1 MTGQSTGVVAQQL
14 KMLSIENCKKILKEN
29 GATYND
35 EQVKEIR
42 DLLYKL
48 GRIDYLNYQQ
58 VKLKEN
64 EKSNHL
70 HKG

>member
-1 MTGQSTGVVAQQL
+1 
-14 KMLSIENCKKILKEN
+14 MLSIEKCKKLLQEK
-29 GATYND
+29 GTKYTD

-48 GRIDYLNYQQ
+48 GRIDFSHYQQ
-58 VKLKEN
+58 NKLKY